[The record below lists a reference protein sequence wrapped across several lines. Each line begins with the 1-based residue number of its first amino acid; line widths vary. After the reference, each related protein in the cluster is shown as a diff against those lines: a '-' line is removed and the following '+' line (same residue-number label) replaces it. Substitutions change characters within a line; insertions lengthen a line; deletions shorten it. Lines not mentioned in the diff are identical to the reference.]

1 MRLYHVFLVVSIIFI
16 LVSTA
21 STPIGVAEDN
31 PIYVHVIVSDER
43 IIDHKLVLVI
53 RVIIVDNL
61 DEPFR
66 LEPLEPMT
74 VRIADS
80 EGHVIYDQN
89 MSAPTLPVYPGDNI
103 IVETKVKVDVGNTS
117 TIAVKIYSGRYQ
129 LISVDGKTRYEV
141 SEDSSYLLEV
151 NAMGVT
157 GVNKEQNRV
166 IIASV
171 NATPINTYE
180 AKTISLEVEAL
191 KNNNEELL
199 AYTSIDGGGSD
210 TASILLQIIVITLTL
225 YVANKLVSIFFD

>member
-1 MRLYHVFLVVSIIFI
+1 MRLYYVFLAVSIVFI

-31 PIYVHVIVSDER
+31 PIYVHVVISDER
-43 IIDHKLVLVI
+43 IIDNKLVLVI
-53 RVIIVDNL
+53 RVIIANNL

-66 LEPLEPMT
+66 LEPLEPMM

-103 IVETKVKVDVGNTS
+103 IVETKIKVDVGNTS
-117 TIAVKIYSGRYQ
+117 TIAVKIYSGKYQ

-171 NATPINTYE
+171 NATPINTYK
-180 AKTISLEVEAL
+180 AKTIPLEVEVL
-191 KNNNEELL
+191 NNNEEPL

-210 TASILLQIIVITLTL
+210 TASLLLQIIVIVLTL